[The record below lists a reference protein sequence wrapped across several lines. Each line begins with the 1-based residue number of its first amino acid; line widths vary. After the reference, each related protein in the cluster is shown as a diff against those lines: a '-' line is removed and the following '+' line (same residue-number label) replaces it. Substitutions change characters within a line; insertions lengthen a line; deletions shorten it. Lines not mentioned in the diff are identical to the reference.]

1 MKRIFLLLLT
11 TAAMITAAAQ
21 HIMLKNLV
29 LDSCSVYPA
38 VSHRYHVYIPD
49 GYDGTSPAALYL
61 GLDGV
66 LCNAPAVLDSLIAS
80 GDAGNHR
87 SVSRAGS
94 GLPSRWRGD

>member
-1 MKRIFLLLLT
+1 
-11 TAAMITAAAQ
+11 MITAAAQ

-80 GDAGNHR
+80 GEMPVTIG
-87 SVSRAGS
+87 VFLEP
-94 GLPSRWRGD
+94 GLDTIGAMNLI